1 MNMHFYIIIEQL
13 YIFKTVDCI
22 SRSQFFFFLQ
32 SLINSAGLEAL
43 QRLVDK
49 AQEALDNGNGTEA
62 TMIWDQMEDVVENV
76 S

>member
-1 MNMHFYIIIEQL
+1 MLE
-13 YIFKTVDCI
+13 TVKCI
-22 SRSQFFFFLQ
+22 SRSHFFLQ

-62 TMIWDQMEDVVENV
+62 TMIWDEMEDVVENV